1 MSIIDIFKENKK
13 LLVIFLAVIVIGSF
27 FMIPS
32 LSTHSENFNKK
43 TVNPFLGESATFKET
58 GLPSGTGWKITVD
71 GSSFTST
78 TDEITARVGTSGTYT
93 VTWSSTGYI
102 GGSESV
108 TFPDSSIVNV
118 AFSPVKYSVSVS
130 ESGLPSGTA
139 WTLTF
144 DGTSYSLTNTSYTFH
159 EPNGNYTFSWSSH
172 GYYSGSSYI
181 LVEGA
186 NTGASIIFTQFIEY
200 YHVTFMESGLPSNHV
215 WDLTFNSNSYTLTNT
230 SMTFHDLKNGTYSY
244 SSSTTNPYYNSPSSG
259 SVTISGSDQSV
270 TQTFTLVTYS
280 VTFTESGL
288 PSNHVWDLTFNSNSY
303 TVTADTYTISDLGNG
318 TYSYS
323 STTTNPYYIPPSSGS
338 VTISGSDQSVTQT
351 FTLVTYNITFQ
362 ESGLAL
368 GTSWT
373 LTFNG
378 NSYTLTNTSYTFHN
392 LNNGTYSY
400 SSSVPGRS
408 GSSGSVVVDGSDVL
422 QSITFPTLYRIVFV
436 PGGLPEGTAWVLVF
450 NGTTY
455 NLNGVFSI
463 YVTAGT
469 YDYSWSAVGFQ
480 GGTGTITEG

>member
-13 LLVIFLAVIVIGSF
+13 LLVIFLAVIMIGSF

-32 LSTHSENFNKK
+32 LPTHSGSTDQKV
-43 TVNPFLGESATFKET
+43 VNPFLGESATFKET

-78 TDEITARVGTSGTYT
+78 SDEITARVGTSGTYT

-118 AFSPVKYSVSVS
+118 AFSLVKYSVSVS

-244 SSSTTNPYYNSPSSG
+244 SS
-259 SVTISGSDQSV
+259 
-270 TQTFTLVTYS
+270 
-280 VTFTESGL
+280 
-288 PSNHVWDLTFNSNSY
+288 
-303 TVTADTYTISDLGNG
+303 
-318 TYSYS
+318 
-323 STTTNPYYIPPSSGS
+323 TTTNPYYIPPSSGS

-351 FTLVTYNITFQ
+351 FTLVTYNVTFQ
-362 ESGLAL
+362 MSGLAL

>member
-1 MSIIDIFKENKK
+1 MDILENKKK
-13 LLVIFLAVIVIGSF
+13 LLVIGIAMLMIFGSVFFL
-27 FMIPS
+27 PS
-32 LSTHSENFNKK
+32 ISHNSGNGNKK
-43 TVNPFLGESATFKET
+43 LVTDFLGESATFKES

-78 TDEITARVGTSGTYT
+78 TDEITARVGSSGTYT

-139 WTLTF
+139 WTLVF
-144 DGTSYSLTNTSYTFH
+144 NGNSYSLTNTSYTFQ
-159 EPNGNYTFSWSSH
+159 EPNGNYTFSWSAR

-200 YHVTFMESGLPSNHV
+200 YHVTFDESGLPSNHV
-215 WDLTFNSNSYTLTNT
+215 WDLTFNGNSYTLTNT
-230 SMTFHDLKNGTYSY
+230 SMTFHDL
-244 SSSTTNPYYNSPSSG
+244 
-259 SVTISGSDQSV
+259 
-270 TQTFTLVTYS
+270 
-280 VTFTESGL
+280 E
-288 PSNHVWDLTFNSNSY
+288 
-303 TVTADTYTISDLGNG
+303 NG

-323 STTTNPYYIPPSSGS
+323 STTTNPYYNAPSSSSVTISGSSQTIDQTFTLVTYSVTFDETGLPSNHVWDLTFNGNLYTTTASTYTFNNLNNGTYAYNTSTTNPYYNSPASGS
-338 VTISGSDQSVTQT
+338 VTISGSSQTIDQVFS
-351 FTLVTYNITFQ
+351 LVTYSVTFQ

-373 LTFNG
+373 LVFNG
-378 NSYTLTNTSYTFHN
+378 NSYTLTNSSYTFHD
-392 LNNGTYSY
+392 LENGTYSY
-400 SSSVPGRS
+400 SSSVPGRT

-422 QSITFPTLYRIVFV
+422 QSISFPTLYRIVFA
-436 PGGLPEGTAWVLVF
+436 PGGLPSGTSWTLVF

-455 NLNGVFSI
+455 HLTGVFSI
-463 YVTAGT
+463 YVEAGT

-480 GGTGTITEG
+480 GGSGTITEG